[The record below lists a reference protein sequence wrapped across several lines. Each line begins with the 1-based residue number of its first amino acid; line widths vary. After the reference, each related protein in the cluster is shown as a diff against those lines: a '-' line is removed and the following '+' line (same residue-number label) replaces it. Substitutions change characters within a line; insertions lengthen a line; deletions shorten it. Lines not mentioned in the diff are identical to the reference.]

1 MPYAVPWRRLDL
13 RHTCAI
19 NVTLL
24 GLSLLISTSP
34 ALETIQDAVLVSLN
48 WTGGITSADVKPTY
62 LFICEMHAYSEKSVR
77 ACMKLDS
84 EWQHLKY
91 CYKRK
96 VENATEMLQNDR
108 ARATLAPAPL
118 F

>member
-1 MPYAVPWRRLDL
+1 MVWMEKDFIINKDL
-13 RHTCAI
+13 K
-19 NVTLL
+19 VVDL
-24 GLSLLISTSP
+24 P
-34 ALETIQDAVLVSLN
+34 VLSLN
-48 WTGGITSADVKPTY
+48 WIIGITSADVKPTY
-62 LFICEMHAYSEKSVR
+62 FFICEMHAYSEKSVR

-91 CYKRK
+91 CYKTK

>member
-1 MPYAVPWRRLDL
+1 
-13 RHTCAI
+13 
-19 NVTLL
+19 
-24 GLSLLISTSP
+24 
-34 ALETIQDAVLVSLN
+34 
-48 WTGGITSADVKPTY
+48 
-62 LFICEMHAYSEKSVR
+62 MHAYSGKSVR

-84 EWQHLKY
+84 EWQNLKY
-91 CYKRK
+91 CYKTK

>member
-1 MPYAVPWRRLDL
+1 MSLGTGLQRCNSIRRLRYGRKGISWSGYPSL
-13 RHTCAI
+13 RRSDY
-19 NVTLL
+19 L
-24 GLSLLISTSP
+24 
-34 ALETIQDAVLVSLN
+34 SLN

-62 LFICEMHAYSEKSVR
+62 FFICEMHAYSEKSVR

-91 CYKRK
+91 CYKTK

>member
-1 MPYAVPWRRLDL
+1 
-13 RHTCAI
+13 
-19 NVTLL
+19 
-24 GLSLLISTSP
+24 
-34 ALETIQDAVLVSLN
+34 
-48 WTGGITSADVKPTY
+48 
-62 LFICEMHAYSEKSVR
+62 MHAYSEKSVR

>member
-1 MPYAVPWRRLDL
+1 MSLEAQAYSAVIQFGGSDMAERASADQ
-13 RHTCAI
+13 A
-19 NVTLL
+19 TLACDAL
-24 GLSLLISTSP
+24 TIYPLIGL
-34 ALETIQDAVLVSLN
+34 AV
-48 WTGGITSADVKPTY
+48 ITSADVKPTY
-62 LFICEMHAYSEKSVR
+62 FFICEMHAYSEKSVR

-91 CYKRK
+91 CYKKK